1 MSDELVRR
9 EDAALEVLKL
19 KKWGPVSSFE
29 SPFDDAAAAIRA
41 LPPVVPPEASER
53 QEGE

>member
-9 EDAALEVLKL
+9 EDAAQLVEVWLE
-19 KKWGPVSSFE
+19 KWRCGDPT
-29 SPFDDAAAAIRA
+29 ATWQALAIAIRA

-53 QEGE
+53 HEGE